1 MADGPEK
8 DEKTEEATPKRLEEA
23 RDKGQVAFSSETMA
37 GATLVGSALALLLAG
52 PALANAAG
60 DGVVEGLARL
70 RTLGLEELDAA
81 AFAAL
86 LGASLRDALL
96 PMLLFV
102 APFTAI
108 AWIAGY
114 GQVGFRITPKATEL
128 DPSKLSPAK
137 GAQKIFSKRSLV
149 RTGLATLKV
158 GLVFGVVVA
167 AVTLQVGSI
176 TPLAGQGVRE
186 VLPQAFGVLAR
197 TAGAAVLTVVALAVI
212 DLVYQRFQHKQDM
225 RMTRKEVR
233 DEQKNTDGD
242 PQVKA
247 RIRRVQREMASRR
260 MMQDVPDATVVVTN
274 PEHYAVALQY
284 SEGGGSAPRV
294 VAKGVDEVAQRIKAV
309 AREHGVFLFENPP
322 LARALHRQA
331 EIGDPIPEGLYQA
344 VANVLAYVFRVQG
357 RAAGA
362 AQEPA
367 PAAV

>member
-1 MADGPEK
+1 M
-8 DEKTEEATPKRLEEA
+8 
-23 RDKGQVAFSSETMA
+23 
-37 GATLVGSALALLLAG
+37 
-52 PALANAAG
+52 
-60 DGVVEGLARL
+60 
-70 RTLGLEELDAA
+70 
-81 AFAAL
+81 
-86 LGASLRDALL
+86 
-96 PMLLFV
+96 
-102 APFTAI
+102 I
-108 AWIAGY
+108 
-114 GQVGFRITPKATEL
+114 
-128 DPSKLSPAK
+128 DPTCS
-137 GAQKIFSKRSLV
+137 V
-149 RTGLATLKV
+149 
-158 GLVFGVVVA
+158 
-167 AVTLQVGSI
+167 
-176 TPLAGQGVRE
+176 
-186 VLPQAFGVLAR
+186 

-260 MMQDVPDATVVVTN
+260 MMQDVPDATVVITN